1 MQCRSYSAQLGR
13 HNDEFKAADTQAL
26 IILGDPIDRARKYAE
41 TLHLPFPVLADPNRE
56 VYHRYG
62 LQKAA
67 ILIQRTATVLLDKEG
82 VIRYQKTVTNPM
94 TWLQDNVELRQA
106 VQELKSLQV

>member
-13 HNDEFKAADTQAL
+13 HNAEFQAADTQVL
-26 IILGDPIDRARKYAE
+26 IVLGDPLERAKKYAE
-41 TLHLPFPVLADPNRE
+41 ILKLPFPVLADPARE

-67 ILIQRTATVLLDKEG
+67 ILIQRTATFFVDKAG
-82 VIRYQKTVTNPM
+82 IIRYQKRVTNPM
-94 TWLQDNVELRQA
+94 TWLQENYELLQA
-106 VQELKSLQV
+106 VREVNRP